1 MGHVSV
7 SISMVKIMAENVI
20 VAEVRG
26 LVMTDQD
33 FVEMRTLLGDFY
45 LVEATSTSGDDNTRE
60 VHSLNWLWLSIT
72 LLKTLF

>member
-1 MGHVSV
+1 
-7 SISMVKIMAENVI
+7 
-20 VAEVRG
+20 
-26 LVMTDQD
+26 
-33 FVEMRTLLGDFY
+33 LLGDFY